1 MTARNAAIVI
11 GIVFVLFGLL
21 GFFNAPVLGV
31 FATSVVANLIYIV
44 AGIVL
49 IAGAYTALGS
59 GMALKIIGVI
69 YAIIGILSFFVV
81 SAEGMW
87 LGLFPVNT
95 ADTWLYIVLAIIM
108 LYAGFAMSDDEAQAV
123 AM

>member
-1 MTARNAAIVI
+1 MTARMAAIVI

-21 GFFNAPVLGV
+21 GFFNNPVLGM
-31 FATSVVANLIYIV
+31 FATNALANLVYIV
-44 AGIVL
+44 AGAVL
-49 IAGAYTALGS
+49 LAGAYTSLGS

-69 YAIIGILSFFVV
+69 YAIIGILSFFAL
-81 SAEGMW
+81 SADGMW

-95 ADTWLYIVLAIIM
+95 ADQWLYIILAIIM
-108 LYAGFAMSDDEAQAV
+108 LIAGFAMADEEQAM